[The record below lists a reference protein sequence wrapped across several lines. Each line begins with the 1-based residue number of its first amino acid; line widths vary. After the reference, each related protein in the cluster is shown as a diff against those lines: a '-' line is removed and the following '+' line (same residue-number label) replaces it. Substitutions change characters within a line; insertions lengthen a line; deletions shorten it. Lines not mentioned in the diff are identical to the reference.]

1 MSNNKLMIKQ
11 LPVNE
16 KQQLVELTWEQAGD
30 INGGYYYP
38 LPIFYPTLG
47 QFSVA
52 NQIAFSNNAIGSQA
66 NVDAFIAND
75 FRPV

>member
-1 MSNNKLMIKQ
+1 MSNNKLVIEQ
-11 LPVNE
+11 LEASP
-16 KQQLVELTWEQAGD
+16 KQQLVELTWGEAGD

-47 QFSVA
+47 EFSVA
-52 NQIAFSNNAIGSQA
+52 NQIAFTNNAIVSQA